1 MNELRQLFESSYPG
15 KEVIFEKLIK
25 PIFPKAEDTI
35 KSTSLELGENEKDK
49 IESFHIFAQQS
60 GAFEIT
66 FADIELKPYINLK
79 RNRVTIQNCIRRV
92 LNNHSN
98 ALIFFHHADNPDEW
112 RFSYVYRE
120 TSNKTSTSAKRYT
133 YLCGKN
139 HACRTVAQRFKE
151 LAKNKITDESLL
163 RAFSVEALTKEF
175 FAELFAWYEWAC
187 EVAKFP
193 AENSKGADVEL
204 TKDKNNL
211 QLIRLI
217 TRIIFVWF
225 IKHKDLIP
233 TWLFNKNELEQ
244 ILADCDLNSLDKGNY
259 YNAILQNLFFATLN
273 KKIEE
278 RSFAN
283 NSNGEK
289 NDNHY
294 GIKTLFR
301 DDNKE
306 SFFKIE
312 QNEIIE
318 KFKSVPFLNGGLF
331 ECLDCDENDDNNTK
345 HIVRYIDGFSREK
358 ERRAFVPNEL
368 FWNDEKGLI
377 NILNRYNF
385 TVEENTP
392 TDVQVALDPELLGK
406 VFENLLGTYN
416 PETHESARKDSGS
429 FYTPREIVSYMV
441 NSSIKSHLQSKVPDV
456 SEENLERLTN
466 DDKSDDVDIELT
478 QEQIEKIQKALFEI
492 KIIDPACGSGAFPMG
507 ILNKLVNIHI
517 LLNNLSAKKDTQTN
531 LTIKKGQCI
540 NYTPRN
546 SELEIKAEYLGNKNF
561 TLEVNGEKDT
571 LIYDSQKLALHVK
584 EVINQYNKQH
594 GKKTIAN
601 LFSQGRIDDNE
612 TFNTIK
618 SKREIKRIVDEDTNE
633 IIWQYKTYNVE
644 NKFRQYRKDEQTTIS
659 DNANEEEDYEHAKD
673 LYNLKLKI
681 IEESIFGVDIQPIAI
696 QICKLRFF
704 ISLICEQEKEN
715 KPEENYGYPPLPNLE
730 TKFVTANA
738 LIGIAKLDTKKE
750 TFDLFKTDEI
760 SNKQK
765 ELQEIRHN
773 HFGVKNV
780 DEKIKIRRKDRK
792 LRAELAE
799 LLEKTNVFAP
809 EDAMQLANWNPYDQ
823 NAVSDFFDTEWM
835 FGIKDGFDIVIGN
848 PPYGAKISAE
858 DKKYYTK
865 NYEVAKTI
873 KGIQKG
879 STDTFA
885 IFINQGFNFL
895 KNGGNLAY
903 IVPMAVTSSDAM
915 TALHNML
922 EKSCRTIKISSYS
935 NRPKQIFDAA
945 CIRTSIIQFEKTGT
959 KTEKVYTSKLVR
971 RSEADSISSL
981 IANLTFIDSY
991 KYKLNGRYAKIGSK
1005 EELKII
1011 EKLFTANKRLEDYK
1025 EESGNAFYYRV
1036 SGGRYFNVVT
1046 NMASGS
1052 SQELPFYCENNS
1064 FLAAILSTSLFW
1076 FYQQAYTDGLHLKQ
1090 YEINSFPVPD
1100 ISKIEE
1106 DKILEIEKT
1115 YAEYLEDIDRNAIE
1129 HKTNSYNVSS
1139 FKEYKIRK
1147 SKKLIDR
1154 LDDLICPLYGLTAE
1168 QIDFIKNYEIQYRIS
1183 NDE

>member
-92 LNNHSN
+92 LNDHSN

-163 RAFSVEALTKEF
+163 KAFSVEALTKEF

-193 AENSKGADVEL
+193 GENSKGADVEL

-217 TRIIFVWF
+217 TRIMFVWF

-233 TWLFNKNELEQ
+233 AWIFNKNELEQ

-331 ECLDCDENDDNNTK
+331 ECLDSDENDDNNTK

-594 GKKTIAN
+594 DKKTIAN
-601 LFSQGRIDDNE
+601 LFSQGRIDNNE

-681 IEESIFGVDIQPIAI
+681 IEKSIFGVDIQPIAI

-730 TKFVTANA
+730 TKSVTANA
-738 LIGIAKLDTKKE
+738 LIGIAKLDTKK
-750 TFDLFKTDEI
+750 
-760 SNKQK
+760 
-765 ELQEIRHN
+765 
-773 HFGVKNV
+773 
-780 DEKIKIRRKDRK
+780 
-792 LRAELAE
+792 
-799 LLEKTNVFAP
+799 
-809 EDAMQLANWNPYDQ
+809 
-823 NAVSDFFDTEWM
+823 
-835 FGIKDGFDIVIGN
+835 
-848 PPYGAKISAE
+848 
-858 DKKYYTK
+858 
-865 NYEVAKTI
+865 
-873 KGIQKG
+873 
-879 STDTFA
+879 
-885 IFINQGFNFL
+885 
-895 KNGGNLAY
+895 
-903 IVPMAVTSSDAM
+903 
-915 TALHNML
+915 
-922 EKSCRTIKISSYS
+922 
-935 NRPKQIFDAA
+935 
-945 CIRTSIIQFEKTGT
+945 
-959 KTEKVYTSKLVR
+959 
-971 RSEADSISSL
+971 
-981 IANLTFIDSY
+981 
-991 KYKLNGRYAKIGSK
+991 
-1005 EELKII
+1005 
-1011 EKLFTANKRLEDYK
+1011 
-1025 EESGNAFYYRV
+1025 
-1036 SGGRYFNVVT
+1036 
-1046 NMASGS
+1046 
-1052 SQELPFYCENNS
+1052 
-1064 FLAAILSTSLFW
+1064 
-1076 FYQQAYTDGLHLKQ
+1076 
-1090 YEINSFPVPD
+1090 
-1100 ISKIEE
+1100 
-1106 DKILEIEKT
+1106 
-1115 YAEYLEDIDRNAIE
+1115 
-1129 HKTNSYNVSS
+1129 
-1139 FKEYKIRK
+1139 
-1147 SKKLIDR
+1147 
-1154 LDDLICPLYGLTAE
+1154 
-1168 QIDFIKNYEIQYRIS
+1168 
-1183 NDE
+1183 

>member
-35 KSTSLELGENEKDK
+35 KSTSLELEENEKDK

-92 LNNHSN
+92 VNNDSN

-112 RFSYVYRE
+112 RFSYFYRGK
-120 TSNKTSTSAKRYT
+120 SNNDSTSAKRYT

-151 LAKNKITDESLL
+151 LTRNKITDESLL

-217 TRIIFVWF
+217 TRIMFVWF

-331 ECLDCDENDDNNTK
+331 ECLDSDENDDNNTK
-345 HIVRYIDGFSREK
+345 HIVRYIDGFSREQD
-358 ERRAFVPNEL
+358 RRAFVPNEL
-368 FWNDEKGLI
+368 FWNDENGLI
-377 NILNRYNF
+377 NILGKYNF

-392 TDVQVALDPELLGK
+392 NDVQVALDPELLGK

-441 NSSIKSHLQSKVPDV
+441 NSSVKAYLQEKVSDV
-456 SEENLERLTN
+456 SEENFERLTN

-478 QEQIEKIQKALFEI
+478 PEQIERIRKALFEI
-492 KIIDPACGSGAFPMG
+492 KILDPACGSGAFPMG
-507 ILNKLVNIHI
+507 ILNKLVNIHV

-540 NYTPRN
+540 NYIPRN
-546 SELEIKAEYLGNKNF
+546 SELEIKAEYLGGKIFN
-561 TLEVNGEKDT
+561 LSVNGETEDKK
-571 LIYDSQKLALHVK
+571 YNSQDLALHVK
-584 EVINQYNKQH
+584 EIINEYNKQH

-601 LFSQGRIDDNE
+601 LFSQGRIDNEE

-618 SKREIKRIVDEDTNE
+618 SKREIKRIVDEETNE
-633 IIWQYKTYNVE
+633 IIWQYKTYDVE
-644 NKFRQYRKDEQTTIS
+644 NKFRQYRNEEQTS
-659 DNANEEEDYEHAKD
+659 DSADSEEEDFEHTKD
-673 LYNLKLKI
+673 LYNLKMKI
-681 IEESIFGVDIQPIAI
+681 IEDSIFGVDIQSIAV

-704 ISLICEQEKEN
+704 ISLICEQDKAEN
-715 KPEENYGYPPLPNLE
+715 EENYGYNPLPNLE
-730 TKFVTANA
+730 TKFVATNS
-738 LIGIAKLDTKKE
+738 LIGLVKKDTKKE
-750 TFDLFKTDEI
+750 TADLFQTDDIKKT
-760 SNKQK
+760 QK
-765 ELQEIRHN
+765 ELQDLRHKHFKVTNVNEKIEIR
-773 HFGVKNV
+773 
-780 DEKIKIRRKDRK
+780 EKDKK
-792 LRAELAE
+792 LRGELAK
-799 LLEKTNVFAP
+799 LLEQQKMFAP
-809 EDAMQLANWNPYDQ
+809 EDAIQLANWNPYNQ
-823 NAVSDFFDTEWM
+823 NAVSDFFDAEWM
-835 FGIKDGFDIVIGN
+835 FGVSFN
-848 PPYGAKISAE
+848 PPFRVTFSSFNSLLISKFGQINILSA
-858 DKKYYTK
+858 
-865 NYEVAKTI
+865 
-873 KGIQKG
+873 
-879 STDTFA
+879 FH
-885 IFINQGFNFL
+885 IFIMF
-895 KNGGNLAY
+895 
-903 IVPMAVTSSDAM
+903 
-915 TALHNML
+915 
-922 EKSCRTIKISSYS
+922 
-935 NRPKQIFDAA
+935 
-945 CIRTSIIQFEKTGT
+945 
-959 KTEKVYTSKLVR
+959 
-971 RSEADSISSL
+971 
-981 IANLTFIDSY
+981 
-991 KYKLNGRYAKIGSK
+991 
-1005 EELKII
+1005 
-1011 EKLFTANKRLEDYK
+1011 
-1025 EESGNAFYYRV
+1025 
-1036 SGGRYFNVVT
+1036 
-1046 NMASGS
+1046 
-1052 SQELPFYCENNS
+1052 
-1064 FLAAILSTSLFW
+1064 
-1076 FYQQAYTDGLHLKQ
+1076 
-1090 YEINSFPVPD
+1090 
-1100 ISKIEE
+1100 
-1106 DKILEIEKT
+1106 
-1115 YAEYLEDIDRNAIE
+1115 
-1129 HKTNSYNVSS
+1129 
-1139 FKEYKIRK
+1139 
-1147 SKKLIDR
+1147 
-1154 LDDLICPLYGLTAE
+1154 
-1168 QIDFIKNYEIQYRIS
+1168 
-1183 NDE
+1183 